1 MHHLLA
7 KKERLDTDWPNLFK
21 TVGLSRAR
29 LARSLKHE
37 RLVPIEPEE
46 NPMPSGT
53 VMGHETAE
61 DYLRTVNESFMNPSN
76 PDLYV
81 IPDAISTEGFIS
93 SMDPENSSS
102 GTGPFEIPSED
113 DMKQLHK

>member
-1 MHHLLA
+1 M
-7 KKERLDTDWPNLFK
+7 LDIDWPNLFR

-37 RLVPIEPEE
+37 RFVPIKTEE
-46 NPMPSGT
+46 NPMPSGS

-81 IPDAISTEGFIS
+81 IPEAICNEGFVT
-93 SMDPENSSS
+93 SMDAENSSS
-102 GTGPFEIPSED
+102 GTGPFEIPSDD
-113 DMKQLHK
+113 DMKKLHK